1 MENVRKHRDI
11 KLVATAARRKCLVS
25 QPNYHTTI
33 IFFEYLLAIEMK
45 TKKNKKKN
53 TNLNKPVYLCIS
65 ILEISKIVMYK
76 FWNDY
81 VKTEYGE
88 KAKLYY
94 IDTDSFIIYIKLEDI
109 YVDTAKDV
117 EIRFDTSS

>member
-1 MENVRKHRDI
+1 
-11 KLVATAARRKCLVS
+11 
-25 QPNYHTTI
+25 
-33 IFFEYLLAIEMK
+33 
-45 TKKNKKKN
+45 
-53 TNLNKPVYLCIS
+53 
-65 ILEISKIVMYK
+65 MYK

-88 KAKLYY
+88 KAKLYQ

-109 YVDTAKDV
+109 YVETTKDV